1 MSSRP
6 IHGLILA
13 GGASRRMGRDK
24 AHIAAVGKPQLE
36 QCADLLEPFVDT
48 AWVSVRQGQ
57 PADPLRDRYPQVVDY
72 VPDGGPLAGIISALK
87 AKPEA
92 DWLVLAVD
100 LPHLDAATLA
110 CLLEQATD
118 PRFTAFRSRHDGLP
132 EPLCALYRA
141 GCVELLEQYFESG
154 VRCPRKVL
162 IKSEA
167 ELLDLPNP
175 RALDNVNTPDD
186 LRAAGLE
193 DARA

>member
-1 MSSRP
+1 MSSKP

-13 GGASRRMGRDK
+13 GGKSRRMGRDK

-36 QCADLLEPFVDT
+36 QCADLLAPVVDT
-48 AWVSVRQGQ
+48 VWVSVRQGQ
-57 PADPLRDRYPQVVDY
+57 PADPLRDRYPKIVDY
-72 VPDGGPLAGIISALK
+72 VPDGGPLAGVISALK
-87 AKPEA
+87 TRPEA

-100 LPHLDAATLA
+100 LPQLDTPTLDY
-110 CLLEQATD
+110 LLEHATD
-118 PRFTAFRSRHDGLP
+118 RRFTAFRSSHDGLP

-141 GCVELLEQYFESG
+141 ESVELLEGYFESG
-154 VRCPRKVL
+154 IRCPRKVL

-167 ELLDLPNP
+167 QLLDLPNP

>member
-1 MSSRP
+1 VSNRP
-6 IHGLILA
+6 VHGLILA

-36 QCADLLEPFVDT
+36 QCADLLAPFVDT
-48 AWVSVRQGQ
+48 VRVSVRQGQ
-57 PADPLRDRYPQVVDY
+57 PADPLRDRYPQIVDY
-72 VPDGGPLAGIISALK
+72 VPDGGPLAGVISALK
-87 AKPEA
+87 TEPEA

-100 LPHLDAATLA
+100 LPHLDVATLA
-110 CLLEQATD
+110 YLLEHATD
-118 PRFTAFRSRHDGLP
+118 PRFTAFRSSHDGLP
-132 EPLCALYRA
+132 EPLCALYRS
-141 GCVELLEQYFESG
+141 GSVTLLESYFDSG

-167 ELLDLPNP
+167 ELLELPNP

-193 DARA
+193 DATA

>member
-1 MSSRP
+1 MPNKP

-24 AHIAAVGKPQLE
+24 AHIAAAGKPQLE
-36 QCADLLEPFVDT
+36 QCAELLAPFVDT

-57 PADPLRDRYPQVVDY
+57 PADPLRDSYPQIVDY
-72 VPDGGPLAGIISALK
+72 VPDGGPLAGIVSALK
-87 AKPEA
+87 AKPQS

-100 LPHLDAATLA
+100 LPHLDAETLGY
-110 CLLEQATD
+110 LLEHATD
-118 PRFTAFRSRHDGLP
+118 SRFTAFRSSHDGLP

-141 GCVELLEQYFESG
+141 ECLELLEGFFESG

-186 LRAAGLE
+186 LRAAGLGE
-193 DARA
+193 LTA

>member
-1 MSSRP
+1 MPGRQ

-13 GGASRRMGRDK
+13 GGQSRRMGRDK

-36 QCADLLEPFVDT
+36 HCAELLAPFVDT
-48 AWVSVRQGQ
+48 VWVSVRQGQ
-57 PADPLRDRYPQVVDY
+57 PADPLRDSYPQIVDY
-72 VPDGGPLAGIISALK
+72 VPDGGPLVGVVSALQSQ
-87 AKPEA
+87 PEA

-110 CLLEQATD
+110 YLLEHATD
-118 PRFTAFRSRHDGLP
+118 SRFTAFRSNHDGLP

-141 GCVELLEQYFESG
+141 GSLELLESYLESG
-154 VRCPRKVL
+154 IRCPRKVL

-186 LRAAGLE
+186 LRAAGLK
-193 DARA
+193 DATA